1 MYTRQFDAIRCDVYN
16 AQAKLF
22 AIYLARSLAR
32 SLRRGSLVAPA
43 SLPDQAKPRRA
54 SRPAAAAGNVIN
66 WCHST
71 PLHCSR
77 VRPSVGIRPTHT
89 RSRRMQQSAVWMPS
103 QNSDL
108 SPVPVS
114 AAVRPPRQLCNTA
127 CWY

>member
-1 MYTRQFDAIRCDVYN
+1 MYTRQVDAIRCDVYN

-22 AIYLARSLAR
+22 GSVRYLSGSLAR

-77 VRPSVGIRPTHT
+77 FRPSVGIRPTHT
-89 RSRRMQQSAVWMPS
+89 RSRRMQQSAVWLPS
-103 QNSDL
+103 QNSTF
-108 SPVPVS
+108 SQSQYQQPCGRNAS
-114 AAVRPPRQLCNTA
+114 YVRTL
-127 CWY
+127 